1 MDNLL
6 YFKFTSMF
14 YTVILG
20 YLTDSLLKRYIKPD
34 AVYFLLHVLLNTYIV
49 LLTYNNFITFMLNPF
64 VSFQEYDYIS
74 IKSSS
79 VIIGFHIYHYI
90 AEILDFETKIH
101 HIVTVFLTGIASILV
116 PTGITVGAINFIMC
130 GLPGGIDYILLV
142 LLKYNI
148 INKLTE
154 KNINRWLNLLIRM
167 PGMMLFT
174 WYVVLNIYHYKINLY
189 TYIYTVIGCV
199 LMLINSIYYCNKTLG
214 NYHIRFYEYNKYK
227 KDKIKQKI
235 LNFQKNGVL

>member
-1 MDNLL
+1 
-6 YFKFTSMF
+6 
-14 YTVILG
+14 
-20 YLTDSLLKRYIKPD
+20 
-34 AVYFLLHVLLNTYIV
+34 
-49 LLTYNNFITFMLNPF
+49 MLNPF

-74 IKSSS
+74 IKSS

-154 KNINRWLNLLIRM
+154 KNHKPLAQ
-167 PGMMLFT
+167 FT
-174 WYVVLNIYHYKINLY
+174 Y
-189 TYIYTVIGCV
+189 T
-199 LMLINSIYYCNKTLG
+199 
-214 NYHIRFYEYNKYK
+214 
-227 KDKIKQKI
+227 
-235 LNFQKNGVL
+235 